1 MISHTEAEK
10 GGDARFIVAR
20 PVRLRAIELQRQGLT
35 MTEIAEALGY
45 QRRSIVQVLYTDA
58 VRP

>member
-10 GGDARFIVAR
+10 GGHTRFVVAR
-20 PVRLRAIELQRQGLT
+20 PVRLRAVELQRQGLT
-35 MTEIAEALGY
+35 MSEIAATLGC
-45 QRRSIVQVLYTDA
+45 QRPAIVQVLYTDA